1 MGTGINIS
9 RSNDFVFRPISLGQL
24 LTIIEDEIGKT
35 KNSLFGR
42 VNLEGLDIRIKAR
55 IVAQMAENK

>member
-42 VNLEGLDIRIKAR
+42 VNLEGLDTRIKAR